1 MIIDVRS
8 LPAEEILKTQVCI
21 VGAGPAGLTMA
32 REFAN
37 QNFQVY
43 LLESGG
49 IEYDEDTQALSDGIV
64 VGDPY
69 PVVRETRRRQLGGT
83 PHFWEGQ
90 SGYKKYGWR
99 CLPLDAIDFEQ
110 RDWVPNSGW
119 PFTKADLDPFYARAQ
134 AVCQIGPYIY
144 ETEAW
149 QDRQAKPLVFKSDR
163 LTTGISQYGL
173 RDPFT
178 TDYPKAL
185 QQADNIKI
193 LLHANVVEI
202 ETDDTGQQV
211 TRLRIATLQGNQFW
225 LEANLFILAA
235 GGMENARLLLVSNRQ
250 HPAGVGNQH
259 DVVGRYFMDRPI
271 LSCTLIPY
279 SAKIFDQTN
288 LYDIYPTK
296 QGPVMGHVKLS
307 EATMRQERLLNNG
320 AQLFPRTLLHQR
332 EATIALR
339 ELLTS
344 MRHGKLPQ
352 DLAKRL
358 HRMLG
363 GGNYLAAAVFWSAIR
378 SLPPL
383 HRGDWSYLPYEKR
396 RFSQFEIFYQIEQT
410 PDPNN
415 QIALSA
421 ERDLLGLPKTEIR
434 WRLNDIDIQSA
445 IRIQE
450 IWAEEFDKAGIGQL
464 QFTRNWAEQK
474 FEKTAMHH
482 HLGSTR
488 MHHEPK
494 QGVVDANCKVHNMA
508 NLFVAGCSVF
518 PTAGYSNPTLTMI
531 ALSLRLADHI
541 KTLID

>member
-8 LPAEEILKTQVCI
+8 LSSEEVLKTQVCI

-49 IEYDEDTQALSDGIV
+49 VEYDEDTQSLSDGIV

-69 PVVRETRRRQLGGT
+69 PVVSETRRRQLGGT
-83 PHFWEGQ
+83 PHCWKGQ

-110 RDWVPNSGW
+110 RDWVPHSGW

-134 AVCQIGPYIY
+134 AVCQIGPYVY
-144 ETEAW
+144 DTEAW
-149 QDRQAKPLVFKSDR
+149 QDQQAKPLVFKSDR

-185 QQADNIKI
+185 QQAANIKI
-193 LLHANVVEI
+193 LLYANVVEI
-202 ETDDTGQQV
+202 ETDETGQQV
-211 TRLRIATLQGNQFW
+211 TRLRIATLQGNQFL
-225 LEANLFILAA
+225 LEANLFILAT
-235 GGMENARLLLVSNRQ
+235 GGMENARLLLASNRQ
-250 HPAGVGNQH
+250 YPDGVGNQH

-279 SAKIFDQTN
+279 SSNIFDQTN
-288 LYDIYPTK
+288 LYDIYHTK
-296 QGPVMGHVKLS
+296 QGSVMAYVKLS

-320 AQLFPRTLLHQR
+320 AQLFPRTLSHQR
-332 EATIALR
+332 EATLALR
-339 ELLTS
+339 ELFTS
-344 MRHGKLPQ
+344 VRHGKLPQ
-352 DLAKRL
+352 DLAKQL
-358 HRMLG
+358 HMMLW

-378 SLPPL
+378 SIPPL
-383 HRGDWSYLPYEKR
+383 RRGDWSYLPYEKW
-396 RFSQFEIFYQIEQT
+396 RFSQFEIFYQMEQT
-410 PDPNN
+410 PDPDN
-415 QIALSA
+415 QIALST
-421 ERDLLGLPKTEIR
+421 ERDRLGLPKTKIR
-434 WRLNDIDIQSA
+434 WHLNDIDIQSA

-488 MHHEPK
+488 MHHNPK
-494 QGVVDANCKVHNMA
+494 QGVVDANCKVHGMV
-508 NLFVAGCSVF
+508 NLFIAGCSVF

-541 KTLID
+541 KTLMD